1 MCLLTD
7 GARSAFAGQGGG
19 KSSHLGMESQADW
32 LCFPKPLEPGVTG
45 KHLNLSGAWL
55 PPAESRVNDSRVFVL
70 SMVKYGNL
78 GSTKLYP
85 LPFPSEKEG

>member
-1 MCLLTD
+1 
-7 GARSAFAGQGGG
+7 
-19 KSSHLGMESQADW
+19 MESQADW

-45 KHLNLSGAWL
+45 KHLNLSEAWL

-78 GSTKLYP
+78 GSTKLP
-85 LPFPSEKEG
+85 PPTFSL